1 MKKSQTYFTILLLPL
16 DFLMLMAAAILA
28 YEFRIGT
35 FVADLRPVIYNI
47 KFADYLLYAAMTA
60 IIWQVIGALNGLYNI
75 RSNRRLSQEIGRI
88 IISTSIGLLLVV
100 FAVFLK
106 RELFSSRFIIL
117 TAWIISIITLSLGR
131 WIIMLIQRSFFK
143 RGLASIK
150 VVLIGSGKHAEI
162 ISDEIHENV
171 NLGFRVIES
180 FSEFNEQTAQ
190 QILNLHKE
198 NYLDEIL
205 VVDPST
211 SKEVM
216 IDIIDFAEVNHL
228 GFRYSADIFNTISSN
243 ISIDTV
249 AGIPLVELKKTP
261 LDGWGKIAKRLFD
274 IISSVILIILTSP
287 ITIITAIAVMLESK
301 GPIIFKNERVGE
313 KGITFDTLKFRSMKS
328 EYSIGKQFENAE
340 QALKFEKELIASQDT
355 RKGPLYKIQNDPRLT
370 RVGRF
375 IRKWSIDELP
385 QLFNVLKGD
394 MSLVG
399 PRPHQPREVAQYEK
413 HHRKLLMIKPGIT
426 GMAQVSGRS
435 DLSFEDEATLDLYY
449 IENWSLW
456 LDIIILFKTP
466 LAVVRSRKTS

>member
-1 MKKSQTYFTILLLPL
+1 MKKSQTYFTIALLPL

-35 FVADLRPVIYNI
+35 FVAEIRPVIYNI
-47 KFADYLLYAAMTA
+47 KFGDYLLYAALTA
-60 IIWQVIGALNGLYNI
+60 VVWQAIGALNGLYNI
-75 RSNRRLSQEIGRI
+75 RSNRRLSQEIGKI
-88 IISTSIGLLLVV
+88 IVATSFGLLLVV
-100 FAVFLK
+100 FAIFLQ

-117 TAWIISIITLSLGR
+117 SAWAISIFTLSIGR
-131 WIIMLIQRSFFK
+131 WIIMLIQRGFFK

-162 ISDEIHENV
+162 ISDEIHNNV
-171 NLGFRVIES
+171 NLGFRVIET
-180 FSEFNEQTAQ
+180 FPEFNEQTAER
-190 QILNLHKE
+190 ILALNQEHF
-198 NYLDEIL
+198 LDEII

-216 IDIIDFAEVNHL
+216 IGVIDFCESNHF

-261 LDGWGKIAKRLFD
+261 LDGWGKIAKRVFD
-274 IISSVILIILTSP
+274 IVSSLILIIITSP
-287 ITIITAIAVMLESK
+287 ITILTAIAVMLESK

-328 EYSIGKQFENAE
+328 EFSIGKQFVNADKALAFE
-340 QALKFEKELIASQDT
+340 QDLIAKQDT

-385 QLFNVLKGD
+385 QLFNVLRGD

-399 PRPHQPREVAQYEK
+399 PRPHQPREVDKYEK
-413 HHRKLLMIKPGIT
+413 HHRKLLTIKPGIT

-449 IENWSLW
+449 IENWSVW
-456 LDIIILFKTP
+456 LDIQILFKTP
-466 LAVVRSRKTS
+466 LAVLRSRKTE

>member
-1 MKKSQTYFTILLLPL
+1 MKKSQTYFTIALLPL

-35 FVADLRPVIYNI
+35 FVAEIRPVIYNI
-47 KFADYLLYAAMTA
+47 KFGDYLLYAAMTA
-60 IIWQVIGALNGLYNI
+60 VVWQAIGALNGLYNI
-75 RSNRRLSQEIGRI
+75 RSNRRLSQEIGKI
-88 IISTSIGLLLVV
+88 VIATSFGLLLVV
-100 FAVFLK
+100 FAIFLQ

-117 TAWIISIITLSLGR
+117 SAWVISIFTLSIGR

-143 RGLASIK
+143 QGLASIK
-150 VVLIGSGKHAEI
+150 VILIGSGKHAEI
-162 ISDEIHENV
+162 ISDEIHDNV
-171 NLGFRVIES
+171 NLGFRVIET
-180 FSEFNEQTAQ
+180 FPVFNEQTAER
-190 QILNLHKE
+190 ILALHQAH
-198 NYLDEIL
+198 YLDEII

-216 IDIIDFAEVNHL
+216 IGIIDFAEANHL

-249 AGIPLVELKKTP
+249 GGIPLVELKKTP
-261 LDGWGKIAKRLFD
+261 LDGWGKIAKRFFD
-274 IISSVILIILTSP
+274 IFSSLILIIVTSP

-313 KGITFDTLKFRSMKS
+313 KGITFDTLKFRSMRS
-328 EYSIGKQFENAE
+328 EFSIGKQFQNAD
-340 QALKFEKELIASQDT
+340 QALAYEQDLIAKQDT

-385 QLFNVLKGD
+385 QLFNVLMGD

-399 PRPHQPREVAQYEK
+399 PRPHQPREVDKYEK
-413 HHRKLLMIKPGIT
+413 HHRKLFTIKPGIT

-449 IENWSLW
+449 IENWNIW
-456 LDIIILFKTP
+456 LDIQILFKTP
-466 LAVVRSRKTS
+466 LAVLRSRKSV